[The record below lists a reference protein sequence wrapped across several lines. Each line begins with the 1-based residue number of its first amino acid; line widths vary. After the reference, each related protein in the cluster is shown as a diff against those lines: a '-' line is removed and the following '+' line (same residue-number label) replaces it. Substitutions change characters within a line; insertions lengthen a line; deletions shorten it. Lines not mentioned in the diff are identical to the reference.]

1 MSGLPENMYT
11 QFTSLYLAKSLDHAL
26 HSYVATTN
34 RDRLCMQQLYLI
46 LRSPLVTSLEGAGYH
61 QHRFDGSQTPVIV
74 VLL

>member
-1 MSGLPENMYT
+1 MYS

-26 HSYVATTN
+26 HIYATTTN
-34 RDRLCMQQLYLI
+34 RYCLCTQQLYLI

-61 QHRFDGSQTPVIV
+61 QYRFDGSQTPVIV